1 MKKIII
7 IFLTLI
13 SVQFSA
19 FAEVITP
26 RGVLMT
32 KETHPIFWSYLEN
45 YSSALKQK
53 LEASH
58 MFRLRG
64 FGASYVFFITKDGE
78 IKDMKISTYQNKYY
92 NEKVKEIILSVKPE
106 PFYKG
111 MDCDEMLMSVYLG
124 YEKYN
129 DIEISIGWDIGTDKK
144 QISVTVITDK

>member
-1 MKKIII
+1 MQI
-7 IFLTLI
+7 
-13 SVQFSA
+13 SA

-78 IKDMKISTYQNKYY
+78 IKDIKISTYQNKYY

-129 DIEISIGWDIGTDKK
+129 DTEISVGWDINVDKN
-144 QISVTVITDK
+144 IYDITIITDK